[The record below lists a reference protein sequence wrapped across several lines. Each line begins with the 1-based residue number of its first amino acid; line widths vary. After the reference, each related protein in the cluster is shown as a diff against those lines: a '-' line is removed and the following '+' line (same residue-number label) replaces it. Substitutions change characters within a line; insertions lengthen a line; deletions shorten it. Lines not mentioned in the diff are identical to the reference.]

1 MWEGC
6 WERTAGVL
14 GGFILWLQLIPRERE
29 RKTIVISVIFS
40 QMSEPVLPDP
50 PLRSVLH
57 LREEKVT
64 CHRKCN
70 KHVSEKTTTA
80 TLAAESEPPAI
91 SFKCEKYTER

>member
-1 MWEGC
+1 M
-6 WERTAGVL
+6 L
-14 GGFILWLQLIPRERE
+14 GEKGWCVREFILWLQLNRRE
-29 RKTIVISVIFS
+29 RKTIVISVSFS
-40 QMSEPVLPDP
+40 QISELVLPCP

-80 TLAAESEPPAI
+80 TLAAELEPLAI
-91 SFKCEKYTER
+91 SVKCEKYTEL